1 MRNAAA
7 KIKTD
12 FEEAIR
18 ILNEENKA
26 CQSSFENF
34 AKNLGEKILC
44 LAALSEGKELER
56 YDFGGTV
63 LNRQVPGIV
72 RMAQLPSPIRS
83 RYSRHLANSPSVTTR
98 NIRLTDF

>member
-34 AKNLGEKILC
+34 AKNVGEKFLC

-56 YDFGGTV
+56 CDDFGGTV

-72 RMAQLPSPIRS
+72 RMAQLPSPIRN
-83 RYSRHLANSPSVTTR
+83 RYSRHLVNSLSVTR